1 MKGGKPFIF
10 FTGFAGFKERLIS
23 RFLCYFL
30 SRAAKPPRKM
40 MLALQVC
47 FADLR
52 RSGCQIYFFDT
63 LKPRKHSVFGALRY
77 QKSILTP

>member
-40 MLALQVC
+40 MLA
-47 FADLR
+47 FAGVLCR
-52 RSGCQIYFFDT
+52 LAAFRVS
-63 LKPRKHSVFGALRY
+63 K
-77 QKSILTP
+77 ILF